1 MAALQLDELMER
13 YSQKVY
19 NLAFRFS
26 GSREDSEDIV
36 QETFL
41 EVHKGLDG
49 FRGESQVYTWI
60 YRIAYNKCI
69 QLHKSKPGCQ
79 VVITN
84 ETIEAMKD
92 RIPNEVAEWFEIP
105 ERSALMLELLAE
117 IRRLCN
123 HFLIYRLP
131 DNQRATYI
139 MRNILGL
146 SYSEIAEITGTSE
159 NVVKARLNRARN
171 SLSELVYQKNST
183 CLWLNENK
191 TNCCKS
197 RIGFALAM
205 DNDLLRR
212 VKAQAYQAGYLK
224 KEEMGP
230 PAAQTIDDLFGKF
243 PELIYYAKDIPQR
256 A

>member
-1 MAALQLDELMER
+1 MER
-13 YSQKVY
+13 YGQKVY
-19 NLAFRFS
+19 NLAFRFT
-26 GSREDSEDIV
+26 GNREDSEDIV

-49 FRGESQVYTWI
+49 FRGESKIYTWI

-69 QLHKSKPGCQ
+69 QLSKSKPNSK
-79 VVITN
+79 IIIAN

-92 RIPNEVAEWFEIP
+92 RIPNEVVEWFEVP

-123 HFLIYRLP
+123 HFLLYKLP
-131 DNQRATYI
+131 DHQRAAYI

-146 SYSEIAEITGTSE
+146 SYSEIAEITGTSA

-171 SLSELVYQKNST
+171 SLFELVAERDKT
-183 CLWLNENK
+183 CLWRSENK
-191 TNCCKS
+191 TDCCKS
-197 RIGFALAM
+197 RIGYALAM

-212 VKAQAYQAGYLK
+212 VRAQAYQQGYLK

-230 PAAQTIDDLFGKF
+230 PAAQTIDELFGKF
-243 PELIYYAKDIPQR
+243 PELIYYAKDIPQLSSYNS
-256 A
+256 